1 MDPCFF
7 DAKSDQAEYWSSNYS
22 SKKMPMVAEMAM

>member
-22 SKKMPMVAEMAM
+22 SNKMPMAAETAM